1 MTRII
6 AMLAVLLLALSGC
19 SRLPTVQEAG
29 GTGVYTVTLE
39 QANERLATVDGL
51 VVLDVRTG
59 DEFAAGHLPGAMQ
72 IDFYADDFE
81 AQIAELDRG
90 TSYLIYCAQGGRSG
104 SAGGIMTELGF
115 TDVADMVA
123 GFPSWADAGLPV
135 EG

>member
-1 MTRII
+1 MSRII
-6 AMLAVLLLALSGC
+6 AMLAVLLLALGAC
-19 SRLPTVQEAG
+19 SRLPTAEEAS

-39 QANERLATVDGL
+39 QANERLVSVDGL
-51 VVLDVRTG
+51 VVLDVRTSN
-59 DEFAAGHLPGAMQ
+59 EFAEGHLPGAMQ

-90 TSYLIYCAQGGRSG
+90 AAYLIYCAQGGRSG
-104 SAGGIMTELGF
+104 STGGIMTDLGF